1 MVSSI
6 LKKIFGSRNDRLLK
20 KYHSSVIR
28 INNLESSIKSLS
40 DEQIK
45 AKTSEFKTR
54 IANGSSLEEILSEA
68 FAIVREASVRT
79 LGLRHFDVQ
88 LIGGIALHNGKISEM
103 RTGEGKTLVATLPVY
118 LNALA
123 GKGVH
128 IVTVNDY
135 LASRDAAWMGKIYNF
150 LGMSVGNILSSDREN
165 KRAAYD
171 CDILYATNNE
181 LGFDYLRDNM
191 VYDAEERVMRGLNYA
206 IVDEVDSILIDEART
221 PLIISGQASDN
232 PENYIRV
239 NRIIPS
245 LSRADEPDPLR
256 PNAPIPKGDY
266 ILNEKERTV
275 VLTEQGHE
283 TVEKLLEREGILP
296 SGQSLYEASHQV
308 LLHHIS
314 SALRA
319 HYLFFKDQHYVV
331 QNSEVVIVDDFT
343 GRLMPGRRWSDG
355 LHQAIEAKENCA
367 IQSENQTMASIT
379 FQNFFRLYNKLAG
392 MTGTADTEAYEF
404 QQIYSLETMVI
415 PTHRKMIR
423 TDHPDRIFST
433 VKAKF
438 KAITQEVKECNERGQ
453 PVLVGTTS
461 IENSEILSDLFNKSN
476 LYHQVLNAKQHE
488 KEAQVVIEAGRP
500 SAITIATNMAGRG
513 TDIVLGGNIEKQLE
527 EIRANDHLSDVRK
540 NELIESEQQKWQER
554 NKAVINAGGLRI
566 IGSERHESRRIDNQL
581 RGRSGRQ
588 GDPGDSRFYLA
599 LDDPLMRIFAGDR
612 LKWIMGRLKVPE
624 DEPIE
629 HNMVSR
635 SLETAQ
641 RRVEQHNFDIR
652 KQLLEYDDI
661 ANQQRKIIYSQRSEI
676 IDSDNIREL
685 IEDMISGK
693 VEDFVYQFI
702 PPETMPEQWN
712 LAGLNQNLADQ
723 WRIRVDCEKWLAE
736 DLNISDEEITNRIK
750 NEALTIFSNKF
761 YSVNNEVLFPFMRR
775 LVLSI
780 MDHHWRI
787 HLTSLDNLRTSIFLR
802 AQAQKD
808 PKREFQKES
817 FSMFDQML
825 TTVQDEVAK
834 SFMLLEVG
842 QKDQVEEIPPPEVE
856 NIQYKHQSNSQFYG
870 SESDN
875 SASEQT
881 PKTKG
886 NTIRREFPKVGRNEP
901 CPCGSGKKYKHCH
914 GKI

>member
-54 IANGSSLEEILSEA
+54 IANGSSLEEILPEA
-68 FAIVREASVRT
+68 FAVVREASVRT

-488 KEAQVVIEAGRP
+488 K
-500 SAITIATNMAGRG
+500 
-513 TDIVLGGNIEKQLE
+513 K
-527 EIRANDHLSDVRK
+527 
-540 NELIESEQQKWQER
+540 
-554 NKAVINAGGLRI
+554 
-566 IGSERHESRRIDNQL
+566 
-581 RGRSGRQ
+581 
-588 GDPGDSRFYLA
+588 
-599 LDDPLMRIFAGDR
+599 
-612 LKWIMGRLKVPE
+612 
-624 DEPIE
+624 
-629 HNMVSR
+629 
-635 SLETAQ
+635 
-641 RRVEQHNFDIR
+641 
-652 KQLLEYDDI
+652 
-661 ANQQRKIIYSQRSEI
+661 
-676 IDSDNIREL
+676 
-685 IEDMISGK
+685 
-693 VEDFVYQFI
+693 
-702 PPETMPEQWN
+702 
-712 LAGLNQNLADQ
+712 
-723 WRIRVDCEKWLAE
+723 
-736 DLNISDEEITNRIK
+736 
-750 NEALTIFSNKF
+750 
-761 YSVNNEVLFPFMRR
+761 
-775 LVLSI
+775 
-780 MDHHWRI
+780 
-787 HLTSLDNLRTSIFLR
+787 
-802 AQAQKD
+802 
-808 PKREFQKES
+808 PK
-817 FSMFDQML
+817 L
-825 TTVQDEVAK
+825 
-834 SFMLLEVG
+834 
-842 QKDQVEEIPPPEVE
+842 
-856 NIQYKHQSNSQFYG
+856 
-870 SESDN
+870 
-875 SASEQT
+875 
-881 PKTKG
+881 
-886 NTIRREFPKVGRNEP
+886 
-901 CPCGSGKKYKHCH
+901 
-914 GKI
+914 